1 MASFPTPLELISSS
15 DPAHWTKLVDL
26 TVQLPASVHAFNAS
40 VPALS
45 RITLLGKCEF
55 ANPGMSHKDRI
66 AKTMLER
73 AEARGDLL
81 GLDGTTK
88 KSILAASSGNTG
100 CSLALVGSAMGY
112 EVIVITDSKC
122 SEEKRAHIRSNG
134 ATLWLAEELPSQFP
148 EELGKETDYMA
159 QEDLLAAAFPDRY
172 YSVNQYGNGD
182 NTDAHYGGTGA
193 EIWEQTNGSV
203 THFVMSGSTGGT
215 LQGCGRYLKERQAD
229 VEVVMAD
236 PEKSRLHGLLEA
248 RDDPAAGAAAVR
260 AADAASAAT
269 GGVLVEGAGK
279 GSLTD
284 LMVAG
289 GGTTLEFVDRA
300 VVVGDFE
307 AFDECRRTAEV
318 SKLLVGGSSGLN
330 ICAAKVVAEFC
341 AKEAP
346 REKGVT
352 IVTLLCD
359 HGIKYLSKIFN
370 DDWIKAND
378 TRA

>member
-1 MASFPTPLELISSS
+1 MIYQSFNQRFYSIPKILDTFSRNNVAHTKRARLAHTVRQNTESPISHLPSSPLSLAMASFPTPLELISSS

-215 LQGCGRYLKERQAD
+215 
-229 VEVVMAD
+229 
-236 PEKSRLHGLLEA
+236 
-248 RDDPAAGAAAVR
+248 
-260 AADAASAAT
+260 
-269 GGVLVEGAGK
+269 
-279 GSLTD
+279 
-284 LMVAG
+284 
-289 GGTTLEFVDRA
+289 
-300 VVVGDFE
+300 
-307 AFDECRRTAEV
+307 
-318 SKLLVGGSSGLN
+318 
-330 ICAAKVVAEFC
+330 
-341 AKEAP
+341 
-346 REKGVT
+346 
-352 IVTLLCD
+352 
-359 HGIKYLSKIFN
+359 
-370 DDWIKAND
+370 
-378 TRA
+378 